1 MADIESLIRARAY
14 AIWEDTGRPPGRDT
28 EHWFQAAQEIARIV
42 PKPGTVTR
50 LRQADKR
57 TPLKKMGRA

>member
-1 MADIESLIRARAY
+1 M
-14 AIWEDTGRPPGRDT
+14 

-50 LRQADKR
+50 LRQADKK